1 MKTKFKL
8 LAAFHLLSSICVS
21 APAQGSLTP
30 PGAPEPMMKS
40 LDQIEPRTPIS
51 SLPFTIDQPGSYYLV
66 SNLTGDASGGI
77 TIAASGVTLDLMGF
91 ELAGGTGSGIIGS
104 GTPRNIT
111 IRNGVVRD
119 WSGDGIALFL
129 DTSNCQVERLRV
141 SSNGGHGISVGM
153 GSVVRD
159 CIASGNGS
167 QGIRVNSGSSVQ
179 GCTSRLNV
187 GFGFR
192 LIDNCLLQSSVTTS
206 NTSSGIFTGNQCMI
220 KDCVAGWNA
229 GSGIVTG
236 TDCAIQGCTATAN
249 GPIPAALSAGIQAG
263 TRNRISDCTA
273 TDNIYYGIW
282 VNDHC
287 LVSDNSVQLNFV
299 AGIFAA
305 SSRNQIDNNKLAFNT
320 IAIRVTGTG
329 NTIHRNTASESS
341 SGNYSIVGG
350 NDSGPIGTAATATS
364 PWANISN

>member
-1 MKTKFKL
+1 
-8 LAAFHLLSSICVS
+8 
-21 APAQGSLTP
+21 
-30 PGAPEPMMKS
+30 MKS

-51 SLPFTIDQPGSYYLV
+51 SLPFTIDQPGSYYFV
-66 SNLTGDASGGI
+66 TNLTGDASGGI

-91 ELAGGTGSGIIGS
+91 ELAGGTGSAIKVS
-104 GTPRNIT
+104 GTQRNIA

-119 WSGDGIALFL
+119 WSGDGIDLF
-129 DTSNCQVERLRV
+129 TGASNCQVERLRV
-141 SSNGGHGISVGM
+141 SGNAGHGVTAGM

-159 CIASGNGS
+159 CTAFGNGS

-179 GCTSRLNV
+179 GCTARSNG

-192 LIDNCLLQSSVTTS
+192 LIDNCLLQSSVASS
-206 NTSSGIFTGNQCMI
+206 NISSGVFTGNQCMI
-220 KDCVAGWNA
+220 KDCVAGLNA

-236 TDCAIQGCTATAN
+236 ADCAIQSCTATAN
-249 GPIPAALSAGIQAG
+249 GPTPIALSAGIQAG

-273 TDNIYYGIW
+273 TDNLYYGIW

-287 LVSDNSVQLNFV
+287 LVSDNSVQLNLV

-305 SSRNQIDNNKLAFNT
+305 STRNQIDNNKLAFNT
-320 IAIRVTGTG
+320 IAIRVTGTS
-329 NTIHRNTASESS
+329 NTVHRNTASESS